1 MDTKEINQSE
11 NFFYYLHIRRS
22 SALFTFLK
30 SQTLGRPRAAAEAK
44 SRLNSTLTKTFAVN
58 GQLHFCRGCPL
69 KEDWTPVVV
78 DYISPGLSVVVV
90 TQHCTECHARVIKL

>member
-11 NFFYYLHIRRS
+11 NFLYYLHIRRS

-58 GQLHFCRGCPL
+58 GQLHLCRGCPPRKIRL
-69 KEDWTPVVV
+69 PWLLT
-78 DYISPGLSVVVV
+78 ISFPRAFRCRRNATL
-90 TQHCTECHARVIKL
+90 H

>member
-11 NFFYYLHIRRS
+11 NFLYYLHIRRS

-44 SRLNSTLTKTFAVN
+44 SRLNSTLTKTYAVN
-58 GQLHFCRGCPL
+58 GQLHFCRGCPP
-69 KEDWTPVVV
+69 KEDWTPLVV
-78 DYISPGLSVVVV
+78 DCIFPPGFPLSS
-90 TQHCTECHARVIKL
+90 